1 MHYCC
6 LCHSVAYI
14 MRHSKALERIMVDS
28 SSLSNVLCENKA
40 SYFAGSVQSTAADA
54 EVPSRPFSAGAKV
67 YPFGTFHGG
76 VDSKNYLHFS
86 CVTPLQQKN
95 ICFPIAYNS
104 RRQEQP
110 QINKT
115 MFSKHIFR

>member
-1 MHYCC
+1 
-6 LCHSVAYI
+6 
-14 MRHSKALERIMVDS
+14 MVDS

-86 CVTPLQQKN
+86 CVTPLQQKKHLLSY
-95 ICFPIAYNS
+95 CLQQSSPRAAT
-104 RRQEQP
+104 
-110 QINKT
+110 NK
-115 MFSKHIFR
+115 